1 MAVTGDAMPK
11 LSDPFLVKGLTLNNR
26 LVMAPMVVGMAEDF
40 VPTQAHIEWYAQHA
54 RSGVGLVVV
63 ESCAIAPDGMIL
75 ARQPGI
81 WDDAQVPGLARLA
94 QGIKA
99 QGVPAVVQI
108 VHGGARAV
116 REDPAQERVGASPVA
131 LLPGPPPRELTEP
144 ELLEIIEAF
153 ARAARRAVEAGFDGV
168 EVHAAHY
175 YLLSQFLSPY
185 SNRRTDRW
193 GGDRAGRARL
203 AVEVVK
209 AVRRAT
215 GPDYPIFCRLH
226 SQENLE
232 GGMSTEDSIYFAQ
245 ALEAAGVDLLDLSGI
260 GTSSMGEWQGQPY
273 LNSSS
278 LLPKGAPG
286 GSFGA
291 SAGRVR
297 AAVGIPVI
305 TVGKLAEPGA
315 AQAVLDRGQADL
327 VALARPLIADPLVA
341 EKLLAGRDEEIA
353 RCGECLA
360 CFASIRKGPVKCTV
374 NAAL

>member
-1 MAVTGDAMPK
+1 MHLRD
-11 LSDPFLVKGLTLNNR
+11 R
-26 LVMAPMVVGMAEDF
+26 LVMAPMVTGLVVDD
-40 VPTQAHIEWYAQHA
+40 VPTQAQIEWYRLRA
-54 RSGVGLVVV
+54 RSGVALVVV
-63 ESCAIAPDGMIL
+63 ESSAIAPDAKIMPFML
-75 ARQPGI
+75 GI

-94 QGIKA
+94 KGIQA
-99 QGVPAVVQI
+99 EGVPAVLQI
-108 VHGGARAV
+108 VHGGARAF
-116 REDPAQERVGASPVA
+116 REDLGQERVSASDVA
-131 LLPGPPPRELTEP
+131 LLPGPAPRAMTEA
-144 ELLEIIEAF
+144 EILAAIDGF
-153 ARAARRAVEAGFDGV
+153 AQAARRAREAGFDGV

-193 GGDRAGRARL
+193 GGDLAGRARL
-203 AVEVVK
+203 AVEAVRAVRK
-209 AVRRAT
+209 AV
-215 GPDYPIFCRLH
+215 GPDYPISCRLH

-232 GGMSTEDSIYFAQ
+232 GGMSTEDSIYFAK

-260 GTSSMGEWQGQPY
+260 GTSSMGDWEGRPF

-291 SAGRVR
+291 SAGRVK

-341 EKLLAGRDEEIA
+341 EKLLTGRDAEIN

-360 CFASIRKGPVKCTV
+360 CFAAIRKGPIKCAV